1 MNMAKDL
8 YDDIE
13 SIGRTNKVNHGLE
26 NEEKGRFVIHK
37 YTVYLS
43 EPQGCL
49 DYS

>member
-26 NEEKGRFVIHK
+26 EMEIRN
-37 YTVYLS
+37 
-43 EPQGCL
+43 
-49 DYS
+49 D

>member
-26 NEEKGRFVIHK
+26 NEEKWRFLCIDDIC
-37 YTVYLS
+37 TYLR
-43 EPQGCL
+43 L
-49 DYS
+49 